1 MKSKLILFLCLALIL
16 VMSVGCNSDEVSQE
30 GDNQVLQQGE
40 NEEAEGNKKENE
52 EEENEEK
59 DKEYPQ
65 RVIGGTVAVVE
76 MLDLLGVEMVGVPN
90 SRYTLPESCDNA
102 ERIGQPMNPDIE
114 IVKSLNSDIFVSVSS
129 LQPRLEKSL
138 KDSNIESLF
147 VNNNSYDDILNSIE
161 MLGNAF
167 GKETEAKGFIDKVNG
182 KVSSILKDSEGKE
195 NPKVM
200 ILFGTPESI
209 MFATD
214 KSFVGSLVNK
224 LDGVNIT
231 EEIGDFNEAYMP
243 ISMENA
249 LKTQP
254 HAILILT
261 HANPEES
268 KKMFEKEFADNEIW
282 NNFEAIKNDKVYNLD
297 NKYFGVS
304 GNIRLV
310 EAIESLA
317 EMLY

>member
-1 MKSKLILFLCLALIL
+1 MKSKLILFLCLVLIL
-16 VMSVGCNSDEVSQE
+16 VMSVGCNSDDVSKE
-30 GDNQVLQQGE
+30 DDNQVLQQGD
-40 NEEAEGNKKENE
+40 NK
-52 EEENEEK
+52 EEENKEGENE
-59 DKEYPQ
+59 DKEYPE

-90 SRYTLPESCDNA
+90 SRYTLPESCDDA
-102 ERIGQPMNPDIE
+102 ERIGKPMNPDIE
-114 IVKSLNSDIFVSVSS
+114 IVKSLNPDIFISVSS

-138 KDSNIESLF
+138 KDSNIGSLF
-147 VNNNSYDDILNSIE
+147 VNNNSYDDMLNSIE
-161 MLGNAF
+161 MLGSTF
-167 GKETEAKGFIDKVNG
+167 GKETEAKDFTDEVNG
-182 KVSSILKDSEGKE
+182 KIKAILTDSEGKE

-224 LDGVNIT
+224 LGGVNIT

-254 HAILILT
+254 HVILILT

-282 NNFEAIKNDKVYNLD
+282 SKFEAIKNDKIYNLD

-310 EAIESLA
+310 EAIENLA